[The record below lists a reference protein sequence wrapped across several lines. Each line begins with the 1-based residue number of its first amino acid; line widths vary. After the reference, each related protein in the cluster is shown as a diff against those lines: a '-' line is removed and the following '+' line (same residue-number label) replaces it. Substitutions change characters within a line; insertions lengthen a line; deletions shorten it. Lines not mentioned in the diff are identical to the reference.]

1 MKEQS
6 AAGILE
12 TTIEKVKNLVNVST
26 IIGEPMNIDG
36 GITIIPVSKVTYGFA
51 SGGSDFPSKTN
62 KEIFGGGGGA
72 GVTITPVAFLV
83 ISDGEVTIK
92 HITAFD
98 NAAERVVNLVP
109 EMFDKVTSV
118 VNKAKK
124 EKEKEKQLLMMPRS
138 MFPQFPQRMFL
149 PRTNKRFSNFIIINL
164 PPAYFKN
171 MAGG

>member
-12 TTIEKVKNLVNVST
+12 TTIEKVKNLVSVST
-26 IIGEPMNIDG
+26 IIGEPMQVEG

-51 SGGSDFPSKTN
+51 SGGSDFPSKSN
-62 KEIFGGGGGA
+62 QEIFGGGGGA

-124 EKEKEKQLLMMPRS
+124 EKAKQEQEAADDAMVSAAIEELTKE
-138 MFPQFPQRMFL
+138 
-149 PRTNKRFSNFIIINL
+149 
-164 PPAYFKN
+164 
-171 MAGG
+171 

>member
-26 IIGEPMNIDG
+26 IIGDPMKLEG

-51 SGGSDFPSKTN
+51 SGGSDFPSKSN
-62 KEIFGGGGGA
+62 QDIFGGGGGA

-92 HITAFD
+92 HITAYD

-124 EKEKEKQLLMMPRS
+124 EKSAETVEVVAQ
-138 MFPQFPQRMFL
+138 
-149 PRTNKRFSNFIIINL
+149 TE
-164 PPAYFKN
+164 PA
-171 MAGG
+171 AE